1 MVAVVYPAGLPAP
14 RSWSLSPSER
24 RALRGVRAPSDL
36 ARNRGRDF
44 NARVQAE
51 WLYGPE
57 QLAEWLDWYEVELEG
72 GNNWFAV
79 NAPGAGGFQTRVA
92 RYIGPVTREY
102 VAVGIFRM
110 TAELEVRGLSEPP
123 QRRWVETFNG
133 GTGPYQLSSGDIDGF
148 GIDQGPLGNMLDIDP
163 TVAGTQAQ
171 ISRAVPSI
179 QLHRLS
185 FIFRLSELKSDD
197 ACILWLK
204 SGDDTAFFFNPRRES
219 STDATRRA
227 RASFEGD
234 EVYATDASVSVDTW
248 YRAVMVVGLDA
259 GATTFEVREYVSG
272 SLVKASTLPAA
283 HTYAQITELGF
294 GTEQSASTSLT
305 QYDHITI
312 E

>member
-14 RSWSLSPSER
+14 RSWILSPSER

-57 QLAEWLDWYEVELEG
+57 QLAEWLDWYEVELEC

-110 TAELEVRGLSEPP
+110 TAELEVRGLSEMP

-148 GIDQGPLGNMLDIDP
+148 GIDQGPRDNMLDIDP
-163 TVAGTQAQ
+163 TVAGTLAE
-171 ISRAVPSI
+171 INRTVPAI
-179 QLHRLS
+179 RLHRLS
-185 FIFRLSELKSDD
+185 FMFRLSELKADD
-197 ACILWLK
+197 GCLMWL
-204 SGDDTAFFFNPRRES
+204 TAGGEMVFEFNPRREAS
-219 STDATRRA
+219 FDPTRRA
-227 RASFEGD
+227 RATFEGD
-234 EVYATDASVSVDTW
+234 GIYATDATIAVNTW
-248 YRAVMVVGLDA
+248 YEATMVVGLGA
-259 GATTFEVREYVSG
+259 GDTTFEVREYVSG
-272 SLVKASTLPAA
+272 TLVKATTMPAA
-283 HTYAQITELGF
+283 HTYAVITGLSF
-294 GTEQSASTSLT
+294 RTEQASTTSPT
-305 QYDHITI
+305 QYDHISI